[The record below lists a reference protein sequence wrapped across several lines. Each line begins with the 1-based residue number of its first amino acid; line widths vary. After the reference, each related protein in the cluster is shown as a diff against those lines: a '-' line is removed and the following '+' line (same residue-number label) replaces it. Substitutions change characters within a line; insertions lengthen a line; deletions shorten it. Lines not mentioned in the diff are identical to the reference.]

1 MPATPPDFFGNL
13 DSTRPRGNE
22 SRTLSDDYQR
32 NMRESCKMQA
42 PNWTGAI
49 TATHEDV
56 NKTAGLAAANAKIM
70 TGTAGTTI
78 APFANADAPIG
89 WTIKTGFEGSMLVT
103 AGTINGVT
111 VAGGD
116 TGGTDDPGL
125 NDKVPAHDHPDT
137 FVGTVELDG
146 GHGHGITAGTGA
158 QIELQSAARFNTFST
173 IGSNNAQSFT
183 SASYITSAD
192 DHTHPFNL
200 AGSVSEN
207 QGAANWVPLYSAM
220 ILCELDA

>member
-13 DSTRPRGNE
+13 DSTRPRGDE

-56 NKTAGLAAANAKIM
+56 NKTVGLAAANAKIM
-70 TGTAGTTI
+70 TGTAGTTV
-78 APFANADAPIG
+78 AAYANASAPIG
-89 WTIKTGFEGSMLVT
+89 WSIKAGFEGRMLVT
-103 AGTINGVT
+103 AGTINGTV

-116 TGGTDDPGL
+116 TGGSDDPGL
-125 NDKVPAHDHPDT
+125 NDKVPAHTHPDDINFT
-137 FVGTVELDG
+137 TNSDGNHDHSIDYRTSGATDISSASAFNDSGNGALVGTLGSRTGYINVDG
-146 GHGHGITAGTGA
+146 NHSH
-158 QIELQSAARFNTFST
+158 ST
-173 IGSNNAQSFT
+173 NKS
-183 SASYITSAD
+183 
-192 DHTHPFNL
+192 
-200 AGSVSEN
+200 GSVN
-207 QGAANWVPLYSAM
+207 QNAGAANWVPLYAGM